1 MELIFQ
7 PKELLAQ
14 EASAWSEWVQEC
26 LRKVRKWRYSQW
38 QVTCG
43 SSPQSLQRGKREGC
57 MCVWARGRGQVRR
70 EVASGGVVL
79 TFVPAEPGDGIRFVK
94 AEGPSP
100 RQIWAADWVL

>member
-1 MELIFQ
+1 MEVQ
-7 PKELLAQ
+7 PVAGDLWIISPEPSKRKEGG
-14 EASAWSEWVQEC
+14 VYVC
-26 LRKVRKWRYSQW
+26 LGQGR
-38 QVTCG
+38 
-43 SSPQSLQRGKREGC
+43 

-70 EVASGGVVL
+70 EVARGGVVL